1 MVIGFGNS
9 TVSRLRTILED
20 LNLTLNM
27 AKSGAL
33 ANSSWYC
40 TYSCAYCSI
49 RDLIQ
54 GLLYELQYS
63 NSTHRV
69 LVRSETSQVCLDE
82 DSLAGGGD
90 AGKGKHSAFTR
101 RAFFN
106 QLPRSTAGFAP
117 VKTSAMES
125 LKHPTL

>member
-1 MVIGFGNS
+1 M
-9 TVSRLRTILED
+9 
-20 LNLTLNM
+20 
-27 AKSGAL
+27 
-33 ANSSWYC
+33 WYC
-40 TYSCAYCSI
+40 TYSCSYYSI
-49 RDLIQ
+49 RDF
-54 GLLYELQYS
+54 
-63 NSTHRV
+63 V
-69 LVRSETSQVCLDE
+69 LDE